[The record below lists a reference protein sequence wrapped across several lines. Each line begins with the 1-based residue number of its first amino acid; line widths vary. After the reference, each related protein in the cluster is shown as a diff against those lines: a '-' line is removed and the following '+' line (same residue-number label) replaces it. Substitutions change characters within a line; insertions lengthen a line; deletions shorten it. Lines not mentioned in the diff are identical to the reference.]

1 MNPLHPL
8 TIPTYRQLFAAM
20 VLTIFAQGAWALYL
34 AMQTLDLG
42 ATPAALSGVVVWSGI
57 GLLAGSLPAG
67 VIADRFPNKSVIVS
81 VLTLNLTIATAT
93 STAAI
98 LDIVTFWMLAVSAF
112 IIGTSTAFFFPAYTA
127 LVPVLV
133 DGDDLMAVNGLEG
146 AARPLV
152 GQALAPA
159 AVGAVIGA
167 SMPAAGGYLIAAA
180 LGLALLAALQ
190 LPAPTRAEPETDG
203 AEDSLITDLLDGF
216 RYVSRTRW
224 VRSSV
229 LFAAVMGLVVTGPL
243 EVLLPALMRSSH
255 DNGPALYGTVLAAL
269 GAGGVVGSLLAGS
282 WRTPER
288 FLPAMVGAWVIGCLP
303 LSIPALTSN
312 SWAIGA
318 GLAFYGALI
327 GIGMVIW
334 GAVLQEHV
342 PLEMLGRVAS
352 LDFFISIAFMPLS
365 IALTGLLSRHIDI
378 RTLFI
383 AAGLVPLAT
392 GALLAALGQLKMP
405 QKTLVEAGED

>member
-152 GQALAPA
+152 GQAIAPA

-167 SMPAAGGYLIAAA
+167 SMPAAGGYLIAGA
-180 LGLALLAALQ
+180 LGLALIAALR
-190 LPAPTRAEPETDG
+190 LPAPCSAETD
-203 AEDSLITDLLDGF
+203 AEAPATSALRDLLDGF
-216 RYVSRTRW
+216 GYVARTRW

-229 LFAAVMGLVVTGPL
+229 LLAAAMGLAVTGPL
-243 EVLLPALMRSSH
+243 EVLLPAVIRSTH
-255 DNGPALYGTVLAAL
+255 DNGPAVY
-269 GAGGVVGSLLAGS
+269 GVVLGVLG
-282 WRTPER
+282 
-288 FLPAMVGAWVIGCLP
+288 VGGLP
-303 LSIPALTSN
+303 LAIPALTNNPWIIS
-312 SWAIGA
+312 A
-318 GLAFYGALI
+318 GLAVYGASI
-327 GIGMVIW
+327 GVGMVIW
-334 GAVLQEHV
+334 GTVLQEHV

-365 IALTGLLSRHIDI
+365 IALTGLLSRHIAAAS
-378 RTLFI
+378 LFI

-392 GALLAALGQLKMP
+392 TILLAVLGQLRTP
-405 QKTLVEAGED
+405 RTTPVAAGEE

>member
-1 MNPLHPL
+1 
-8 TIPTYRQLFAAM
+8 
-20 VLTIFAQGAWALYL
+20 
-34 AMQTLDLG
+34 
-42 ATPAALSGVVVWSGI
+42 
-57 GLLAGSLPAG
+57 
-67 VIADRFPNKSVIVS
+67 
-81 VLTLNLTIATAT
+81 
-93 STAAI
+93 
-98 LDIVTFWMLAVSAF
+98 
-112 IIGTSTAFFFPAYTA
+112 
-127 LVPVLV
+127 
-133 DGDDLMAVNGLEG
+133 
-146 AARPLV
+146 
-152 GQALAPA
+152 
-159 AVGAVIGA
+159 
-167 SMPAAGGYLIAAA
+167 
-180 LGLALLAALQ
+180 
-190 LPAPTRAEPETDG
+190 
-203 AEDSLITDLLDGF
+203 
-216 RYVSRTRW
+216 
-224 VRSSV
+224 
-229 LFAAVMGLVVTGPL
+229 
-243 EVLLPALMRSSH
+243 
-255 DNGPALYGTVLAAL
+255 
-269 GAGGVVGSLLAGS
+269 
-282 WRTPER
+282 
-288 FLPAMVGAWVIGCLP
+288 MVGAWVIGCLP

>member
-190 LPAPTRAEPETDG
+190 LPAPTRAESEADG

-255 DNGPALYGTVLAAL
+255 DNGPALYGAVLAAL

-334 GAVLQEHV
+334 GAVLQEQV

>member
-57 GLLAGSLPAG
+57 GLLAGSLPAC

-93 STAAI
+93 STAAF

-152 GQALAPA
+152 GQAIAPA

-167 SMPAAGGYLIAAA
+167 RMPAAGGYLIAGAR
-180 LGLALLAALQ
+180 GLALIAALR
-190 LPAPTRAEPETDG
+190 LPAPCSAETD
-203 AEDSLITDLLDGF
+203 AEAPATSALRDLLDGF
-216 RYVSRTRW
+216 GYVARTRW

-229 LFAAVMGLVVTGPL
+229 LLAAAMGLAVTGPL
-243 EVLLPALMRSSH
+243 EVLLPAVIRSTH
-255 DNGPALYGTVLAAL
+255 DNGPAVYGVVLGVL
-269 GAGGVVGSLLAGS
+269 GVGGLVGSLVAGS
-282 WRTPER
+282 WPTPSH
-288 FLPAMVGAWVIGCLP
+288 FLPVMVGAWVLGCLP
-303 LSIPALTSN
+303 LAIPALTNNPWIIS
-312 SWAIGA
+312 A
-318 GLAFYGALI
+318 GLAVYGASI
-327 GIGMVIW
+327 GVGMVIW
-334 GAVLQEHV
+334 GTVLQEHV

-365 IALTGLLSRHIDI
+365 IALTGLLSRHIAAAS
-378 RTLFI
+378 LFI

-392 GALLAALGQLKMP
+392 TILLAVLGQLRTP
-405 QKTLVEAGED
+405 RTTPVAAGEE

>member
-81 VLTLNLTIATAT
+81 VLTLNLAIATAT

-152 GQALAPA
+152 GQAIAPA

-190 LPAPTRAEPETDG
+190 LPAPTRAEPEADG

-288 FLPAMVGAWVIGCLP
+288 FLPVMVGAWVIGCLP

-318 GLAFYGALI
+318 GLAFYGELI